1 MPYLPQ
7 KVYEWLRWIV
17 AIVIPAAIV
26 LYGVIGNVLNI
37 PNTDVVLTI
46 AGAVDVFLGTIFG
59 ISKIA
64 YDRSRS
70 DGNIKES

>member
-26 LYGVIGNVLNI
+26 SYGVIGNVLNI

>member
-37 PNTDVVLTI
+37 PNTDVILTI

>member
-7 KVYEWLRWIV
+7 KFYEWLRWIV